1 MMKMPK
7 QIADSSHSEEV
18 KRFRRLLQTVE
29 EKSSEELARVGKPN
43 GKRLRVR
50 TDPPPPPAEG
60 GVASGAQES

>member
-1 MMKMPK
+1 MMKVPK
-7 QIADSSHSEEV
+7 QIADSSDSEAV

-29 EKSSEELARVGKPN
+29 EKSSEELARIGKPN

-60 GVASGAQES
+60 RAVGGAQEA